1 MIILFRVDASLQM
14 GTGHVM
20 SCLILA
26 QALHDR
32 GADCRF
38 ICREH
43 PGHLLEQIRQEGFEA
58 IALPLTDQRD
68 RPSPPADQPRLA
80 HAPWLGA
87 TWSEDAAQTL
97 AALGQ
102 DRPDWLIV
110 DHYAIDHRWQAQLR
124 PHCGKIM
131 VIKD

>member
-43 PGHLLEQIRQEGFEA
+43 PGHLLEQICQEGFEA
-58 IALPLTDQRD
+58 RV
-68 RPSPPADQPRLA
+68 
-80 HAPWLGA
+80 
-87 TWSEDAAQTL
+87 
-97 AALGQ
+97 
-102 DRPDWLIV
+102 V
-110 DHYAIDHRWQAQLR
+110 DYGFLWGHYFDSAGFDDGNFWVLE
-124 PHCGKIM
+124 KL
-131 VIKD
+131 